1 MSGKIIPFILLL
13 HFFNTAS
20 SQQSSIDSASFALH
34 KFEQKIGRETYIISK
49 TKTGISYQIDFKFT
63 DRGRAVPLQAGFQA
77 SLNAEPKSFWIKGN
91 TSRFSTIHDS
101 VVIGNKTAMVKE
113 GEKVTTV
120 PLKGLSFPIAGYA
133 PATMQMLLLQYWNKH
148 GKPASI
154 QTLPAGTLNI
164 LKDGRDTL
172 LFENKKLILDRYV
185 IRGLIWG
192 IEMLWTDQA
201 GKLICLITNDAEG
214 DKIEVMSEPYDA
226 LLAQFLERTAIHG
239 MRIFANTAGATIS
252 AERSIAIVGGDLL
265 NINDGSLIR
274 NTTVLIEN
282 GKIRNIGAADQ
293 IAVPK
298 GTKIISGKGK
308 TLLPGLWD
316 MHAHFQQAEWGPAYL
331 AAGITTVRD
340 CGNELGY
347 INTIKDAID
356 GHKGIGP
363 EILKTGFVDGK
374 GPRAAGTIQADTP
387 EEGIA
392 IVRSYK
398 AAGFL
403 QIKIY
408 SSVKPAVVKAICD
421 EAHRLGLTVTGH
433 IPRGMNVMD
442 GVNAGMDMVNHIQY
456 VYTAM
461 KIDTITGRVIF
472 DDPASKAVFAFLK
485 AHNTVID
492 PTLGVFELSG
502 RSLSDSITL
511 IEPAFSTLPLPLQS
525 LFRNTGVSDTAD
537 IRFYKGFLADCKQ
550 ITKQLVDDGI
560 PVVAGTDMGMP
571 GYSLYR
577 ELELYVNAGLTPLHS
592 LQSATIIAAKVM
604 KMDAQSGSI
613 EAGKNAD
620 IILVDGNPLKDIR
633 LIRKVSSVI
642 SAGRVY
648 DPALLHKMSGFS
660 VGDKR

>member
-1 MSGKIIPFILLL
+1 MSPKLILLPILL
-13 HFFNTAS
+13 HSFTAAFA
-20 SQQSSIDSASFALH
+20 QQPSIDSASFLLH

-49 TKTGISYQIDFKFT
+49 TNTGVSYQIDFKFT
-63 DRGRAVPLQAGFQA
+63 DRGRPVPLQAAFQA
-77 SLNAEPKSFWIKGN
+77 SANGEPKSFWIKGN

-101 VVIGNKTAMVKE
+101 VVIGNNTAMVKE
-113 GEKVTTV
+113 GEKTTTV
-120 PLKGLSFPIAGYA
+120 PVKGLSFPIAGYA
-133 PATMQMLLLQYWNKH
+133 PATIQMLLLQYWNKH

-154 QTLPAGTLNI
+154 QTLPAGMLNV
-164 LKDGRDTL
+164 LKDGRDTF
-172 LFENKKLILDRYV
+172 LFENRKLVLDRYV

-192 IEMLWTDQA
+192 IEMVWTDNA

-214 DKIEVMSEPYDA
+214 DKIEVMSEPYEA

-239 MRIFANTAGATIS
+239 MRIFANTAGAGVS
-252 AERSIAIVGGDLL
+252 ANRSVAIVGGDVL
-265 NINDGSLIR
+265 NIIDGSLTR
-274 NTTVLIEN
+274 NTTVLIED
-282 GKIRNIGAADQ
+282 GKIKSMDAADK
-293 IAVPK
+293 ITVPR
-298 GTKIISGKGK
+298 GTKVISAKGK

-347 INTIKDAID
+347 INTIKNVID
-356 GHKGIGP
+356 EHKGIGP
-363 EILKTGFVDGK
+363 EILKAGFVDGK

-392 IVRSYK
+392 IVNSYK
-398 AAGFL
+398 DAGFL

-461 KIDTITGRVIF
+461 KIDTLTGRVIF
-472 DDPASKAVFAFLK
+472 DDPASKEVFAFLK

-502 RSLSDSITL
+502 RSLSDSISL
-511 IEPAFSTLPLPLQS
+511 LEPAFNTLPVPMQS

-537 IRFYKGFLADCKQ
+537 VRFYKGFLSDCKQ
-550 ITKQLVDDGI
+550 ITKKLVDEGI
-560 PVVAGTDMGMP
+560 TVVAGTDMGMP

-577 ELELYVNAGLTPLHS
+577 ELELYVDAGFTPLQA
-592 LQSATIIAAKVM
+592 LQSATITAAKVM
-604 KMDAQSGSI
+604 KLDAKSGSI
-613 EAGKNAD
+613 EPGKNAD
-620 IILVDGNPLKDIR
+620 IILVDGNPLTDIR

-648 DPALLHKMSGFS
+648 DPALMHRLAGFT
-660 VGDKR
+660 VPGKH